1 MKFGAEPVADVAG
14 AILAHSVRL
23 PDGAIRKGTR
33 LTSEHVAKFRTAGIA
48 EVTVARL
55 DAGDVH
61 EDEAAHEIATAIA
74 GTGARVERPFTGR
87 ANLTAERAGVVVI
100 DRAAIDDLNRLD
112 PAITVATV
120 PPFASVMAGQMIGT
134 VKIIPFAVPRMTLA
148 TVLPRS
154 AMRVA
159 AFRPLKVGLVAT
171 VLPALKASVM
181 DKTRRLL
188 DERLKPAG
196 ARVIREARVPH
207 ETHSVATALAELAKE
222 GAELLIVF
230 GASAV
235 VDGDDVVPAAIRA
248 AGGTIARIG
257 MPVDPGNLLVLGAIG
272 EKPAIGAPGCA
283 RSPKEN
289 GFDWVLNRIL
299 AGITVTSDDIAGFGV
314 GGLLTEIATR
324 PQPRA
329 GASPKIAA
337 LLLAAGSSRRMG
349 APNKLVATIDGV
361 PLVRIAGEAAL
372 SSNAV
377 SLTVVTGHAPG
388 EIEIA
393 LDGLEFTAVHNPD
406 FAGGLSTSLR
416 AGIASLPTDVDG
428 VVVLLADMPNIT
440 QSIID
445 RLIGQ
450 FRPDRIVLPTFGGQR
465 GNPIVWSR
473 RYFPDLMAVAGDTG
487 GRGIIEANRDA
498 VTEVELGA
506 AVALDIDTPEALA
519 AVGGKP
525 A

>member
-1 MKFGAEPVADVAG
+1 
-14 AILAHSVRL
+14 
-23 PDGAIRKGTR
+23 
-33 LTSEHVAKFRTAGIA
+33 
-48 EVTVARL
+48 
-55 DAGDVH
+55 
-61 EDEAAHEIATAIA
+61 
-74 GTGARVERPFTGR
+74 
-87 ANLTAERAGVVVI
+87 
-100 DRAAIDDLNRLD
+100 
-112 PAITVATV
+112 
-120 PPFASVMAGQMIGT
+120 
-134 VKIIPFAVPRMTLA
+134 
-148 TVLPRS
+148 
-154 AMRVA
+154 
-159 AFRPLKVGLVAT
+159 
-171 VLPALKASVM
+171 
-181 DKTRRLL
+181 
-188 DERLKPAG
+188 
-196 ARVIREARVPH
+196 
-207 ETHSVATALAELAKE
+207 
-222 GAELLIVF
+222 
-230 GASAV
+230 
-235 VDGDDVVPAAIRA
+235 
-248 AGGTIARIG
+248 
-257 MPVDPGNLLVLGAIG
+257 
-272 EKPAIGAPGCA
+272 
-283 RSPKEN
+283 
-289 GFDWVLNRIL
+289 
-299 AGITVTSDDIAGFGV
+299 
-314 GGLLTEIATR
+314 
-324 PQPRA
+324 
-329 GASPKIAA
+329 
-337 LLLAAGSSRRMG
+337 
-349 APNKLVATIDGV
+349 
-361 PLVRIAGEAAL
+361 L

-465 GNPIVWSR
+465 GNPVIWSR